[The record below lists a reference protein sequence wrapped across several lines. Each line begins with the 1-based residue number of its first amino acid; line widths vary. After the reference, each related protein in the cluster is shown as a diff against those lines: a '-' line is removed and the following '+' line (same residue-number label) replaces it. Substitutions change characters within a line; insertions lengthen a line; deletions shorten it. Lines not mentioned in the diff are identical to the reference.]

1 MAPHRGTEM
10 KKVLFRP
17 RSLNRQLVVM
27 SRKLS
32 TLLIVSLRNSIMI
45 KASEGGREK
54 VIRFVENEKDL
65 KLLTFKFKN
74 EVIGSPTFDAAL

>member
-1 MAPHRGTEM
+1 
-10 KKVLFRP
+10 
-17 RSLNRQLVVM
+17 
-27 SRKLS
+27 
-32 TLLIVSLRNSIMI
+32 MI